1 MAGRKAES
9 TVHVIGLV
17 RLRQR
22 GSRKFWHVRYMTPV
36 GRKEYSL
43 KVTNLKVAM
52 RKARDISDLLERG
65 EYATI
70 ETRQDTKGMTF
81 ADFVEEFRTNYTN
94 WSPSTWRGN
103 RAMLKKLVEEFG
115 PLPLNGITSHTIET
129 YLARKRDQEG
139 VTTATRNRYLATL
152 KTMFKVAVRWGYLG
166 YNPAEP
172 VKIQK
177 EDSEIPDALTEEQ
190 LERLL
195 AELPEYARTI
205 VMFASETGMRSSE
218 MARLVW
224 SDIRF
229 DERMIVVRGSGS
241 KNDEFRVIPMT
252 DKVYDLLRD
261 LYGGNQQSNVRQLQ
275 VLAWKEIKKSLHS
288 AGIRADIG
296 HVHLH
301 MLRHTFATRL
311 RDRGV
316 PLDRIKELL
325 GHKTMA
331 MVLRYAKA
339 RPQQLRDA
347 IATLNS

>member
-139 VTTATRNRYLATL
+139 VTTATRNRYLTTL

-172 VKIQK
+172 VKTQK
-177 EDSEIPDALTEEQ
+177 EENEIPNALTEEQ
-190 LERLL
+190 LEQLL
-195 AELPEYARTI
+195 AELPDYARTI
-205 VMFASETGMRSSE
+205 TTFAADTGMRRSE
-218 MARLVW
+218 MEQLLW
-224 SDIRF
+224 SDIKF
-229 DERMIVVRGSGS
+229 DDRMIVVRGSEA

-252 DKVYDLLRD
+252 DRVCDLLQNLSEQD
-261 LYGGNQQSNVRQLQ
+261 QQPKVQQLQ
-275 VLAWKEIKKSLHS
+275 VLPWKDIKKSLHG
-288 AGIRADIG
+288 AGMRAGIG

-325 GHKTMA
+325 GHKSMT

-339 RPQQLRDA
+339 RPSQLKEA
-347 IATLNS
+347 IEALNR